1 MAEVRDSPE
10 FQVGEV
16 VRVVDE
22 PYKDCPFS
30 WVNNMDEWC
39 GRRVEILDRHWS
51 SWYDCYAYEI
61 EREYCW
67 SFCGNCFVR
76 DSTDSG
82 SEDEDSEL
90 DVSGFSDTLFAVLN
104 IEGR

>member
-1 MAEVRDSPE
+1 MAEVYGSPE

-16 VRVVDE
+16 VRVVSE
-22 PYKDCPFS
+22 PYKDCPFT
-30 WVNNMDEWC
+30 WADGMDKWC
-39 GRRVEILDRHWS
+39 GSRVKILALYWS
-51 SWYDCYAYEI
+51 SEDDCYAYEI
-61 EREYCW
+61 ERERGW
-67 SFCGNCFVR
+67 SFCRNCFVR